1 MASRTLVKNYLA
13 QWMQMGKSITLSNHG
28 EKVSIHKILQGEKY
42 SDQFNQLWDQISTTK
57 AEEAHLSG
65 TDQSISDL
73 LSNNWEIIG
82 CARCNLLV
90 PSLDLGARVP
100 VCCPCD
106 DLPNHPNLDL
116 VAPHHPTTLVN
127 HLDQL
132 CDRLA
137 QKNEDQEDQSLD
149 PQNTDPD
156 DATYSSD
163 EENHQAISHLRSSM
177 LRLVKS
183 DHSLVDKQI

>member
-13 QWMQMGKSITLSNHG
+13 QWMQMGKSISLSNHG
-28 EKVSIHKILQGEKY
+28 EEVYIDKILQGEKY
-42 SDQFNQLWDQISTTK
+42 SDRFNQLWDEISTTK
-57 AEEAHLSG
+57 AEQAYLSG

-73 LSNNWEIIG
+73 LSSSWEIIG
-82 CARCNLLV
+82 CARCNLLT

-116 VAPHHPTTLVN
+116 VAPHHPTTLVD

-137 QKNEDQEDQSLD
+137 QKNDDHSLD
-149 PQNTDPD
+149 PQDIDND
-156 DATYSSD
+156 DLTYSSN
-163 EENHQAISHLRSSM
+163 EENHQAISHLRNSM
-177 LRLVKS
+177 LKLVRS
-183 DHSLVDKQI
+183 HHSPKTS